1 MKSLLLILSNLRYFA
16 PSWVFSSI
24 NLLIGTWVL
33 YLPYIKM
40 KFALN
45 DSQIGLALFFTA
57 FGLLISIPFV
67 PYVNKKI
74 GTGRSTKIG
83 IIAFAL
89 LFNLPLIAPSYS
101 LLCISLLVT
110 GIFSG
115 FTDVS
120 MNALISNIEKKDKQ
134 NFMSAAHG
142 FFSLGGFIGAGVG
155 SFLITIFSNPSYH
168 MLLMSSFVI
177 LTTILLSNNY
187 ENIEELVQEKHE
199 ENTNIFKSIKPMLGL
214 SIVAFI
220 IMFNEG
226 AVEHW
231 SNLFLFD
238 TFNTSESQAGL
249 GFVIF
254 SFTMTLG
261 RFFGDGVSKKIGA
274 IRTISYGCS
283 IALVA
288 YLLILLPN
296 LYISVLGFGILGFG
310 LSVIIP
316 EIFRLAGQTKGVHT
330 SVAIS
335 VVSGIGFVGFLIGP
349 VLLGLISN
357 WSSLIMSY
365 MFLFILV
372 IIAFCLAIFHLN
384 QKYKDY

>member
-1 MKSLLLILSNLRYFA
+1 MKSLRLILTNLKYFA

-24 NLLIGTWVL
+24 NILIGTWVL
-33 YLPYIKM
+33 YLPHIKM

-57 FGLLISIPFV
+57 LGLLISIPFV
-67 PYVNKKI
+67 PFVNKKI
-74 GTGRSTKIG
+74 GAGRSTKIG
-83 IIAFAL
+83 IIVFAL

-101 LLCISLLVT
+101 LLCISLIAT

-120 MNALISNIEKKDKQ
+120 MNALVSNIEKRDGQ

-155 SFLITIFSNPSYH
+155 SFLMTVFSHPSYH
-168 MLLMSSFVI
+168 MLLISLCII

-187 ENIEELVQEKHE
+187 ENIEEPLQENRKKG
-199 ENTNIFKSIKPMLGL
+199 TNIFKNIKPMLGL

-238 TFNTSESQAGL
+238 VVNVSESRAGL
-249 GFVIF
+249 GFIVF
-254 SFTMTLG
+254 SFAMTLG
-261 RFFGDGVSKKIGA
+261 RFFGDGISKKIGA
-274 IRTISYGCS
+274 VKTISYGCG

-288 YLLILLPN
+288 YLLILLSN
-296 LYISVLGFGILGFG
+296 FYTSVLGFGILGLG
-310 LSVIIP
+310 LSVIVP
-316 EIFRLAGQTKGVHT
+316 EIFRLAGQTQGVYT

-335 VVSGIGFVGFLIGP
+335 VVSGIGFIGFLFGP

-357 WSSLIMSY
+357 YSNLVTSYIFLMILI
-365 MFLFILV
+365 
-372 IIAFCLAIFHLN
+372 IIALCLVFFRLKR
-384 QKYKDY
+384 KY